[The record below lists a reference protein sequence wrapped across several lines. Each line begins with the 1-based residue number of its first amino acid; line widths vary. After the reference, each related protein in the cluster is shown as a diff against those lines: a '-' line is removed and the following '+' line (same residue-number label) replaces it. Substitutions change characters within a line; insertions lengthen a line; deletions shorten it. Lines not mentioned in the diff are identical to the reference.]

1 MKAGHSNDRQV
12 LENVPVNTVVLTL
25 VTTRYTEAFKQPLAL
40 IRKTT
45 VASHVIIFSNY
56 VNQKRTLYLSKS
68 STFCLVFM
76 FMISVLFTENIFSVI
91 SVVKGQSKTD
101 CVAAIYCTVYS
112 VQCAGTSGFY
122 GICVNRIT
130 SLSVAAQLDTNKNL
144 LTVV

>member
-1 MKAGHSNDRQV
+1 MSSIAINSPKGIS
-12 LENVPVNTVVLTL
+12 PVVGSVYKLSIKESKNLSIITTCSG
-25 VTTRYTEAFKQPLAL
+25 VTD
-40 IRKTT
+40 
-45 VASHVIIFSNY
+45 
-56 VNQKRTLYLSKS
+56 LSKS